1 MDIIAF
7 YLRLSLADG
16 DLGKNNK
23 DESNSIENQRLLLQ
37 SFVESMDEL
46 DGEIKEYIDDGYSG
60 TNFNRPAF
68 QEMIEDAK
76 KGKIDVLL
84 VKDLSRLGTI
94 YVHYYS
100 VKMGFIWNSWHGSYE
115 CDYRSCI
122 WFHCC
127 NRDCSTSSLVC
138 NYISSECF
146 NTKGAK

>member
-1 MDIIAF
+1 MARKSRRANVVQEKKEELQVFASIITQKQLATAA
-7 YLRLSLADG
+7 YARLSVE
-16 DLGKNNK
+16 KEN
-23 DESNSIENQRLLLQ
+23 DESIQTQIELLHQ
-37 SFVESMDEL
+37 YRD
-46 DGEIKEYIDDGYSG
+46 
-60 TNFNRPAF
+60 
-68 QEMIEDAK
+68 
-76 KGKIDVLL
+76 
-84 VKDLSRLGTI
+84 TI

-127 NRDCSTSSLVC
+127 NRDSSTSSLVC